1 MCLIIFLYQIGCPL
15 FDEGLTKLQSA
26 RKYGPPGVATVA
38 FNDQFFTVKW
48 GRESIMWGVLP
59 GWFWYLPTKFCEWAV
74 VPHLKW
80 IGCNVHIPLPV
91 MSFLRHGHDCALLIG
106 AVELIDLVHEVV
118 RKVGPLFEDGQDTP
132 RNLKELKE
140 KQKAQK
146 HGLFFEYDDFHP
158 GYKPLYFIYRPIAWA
173 LFAIDKYHLLPIW
186 TRLTRVGKVEV
197 KTITTSTI
205 WV

>member
-1 MCLIIFLYQIGCPL
+1 M
-15 FDEGLTKLQSA
+15 
-26 RKYGPPGVATVA
+26 
-38 FNDQFFTVKW
+38 
-48 GRESIMWGVLP
+48 
-59 GWFWYLPTKFCEWAV
+59 
-74 VPHLKW
+74 
-80 IGCNVHIPLPV
+80 
-91 MSFLRHGHDCALLIG
+91 
-106 AVELIDLVHEVV
+106 IDLVHEVV

-140 KQKAQK
+140 KQKARK

-197 KTITTSTI
+197 KTITKSKYHMGMKVIVGGTRIRYPGIMESIEKANVWPFFFLDFFRSAFMAFATGNLYI
-205 WV
+205 YIRLARLRQMRHNLES